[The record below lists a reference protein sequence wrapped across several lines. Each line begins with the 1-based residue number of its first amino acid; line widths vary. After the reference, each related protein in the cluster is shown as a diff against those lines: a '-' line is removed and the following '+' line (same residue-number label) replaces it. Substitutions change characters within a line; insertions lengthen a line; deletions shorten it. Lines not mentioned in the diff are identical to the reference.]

1 MTMKFNKVKISL
13 LNLDREEITLRLP
26 VKNSELRKLLI
37 AKNVVCADQSKVH
50 HLDGRLKSVTKTE
63 LRNFIIEKPTN
74 IYYLNS
80 YFLFLKEKDWEL
92 PEENITITT
101 EKLKEL
107 IADIFNF
114 PRKDMTLEE
123 IFQTLNSSNTQKELK
138 KEKPI
143 FSIYQLQANHRERK
157 RRQHEETKE

>member
-1 MTMKFNKVKISL
+1 MTMKFNKVKTSL

-26 VKNSELRKLLI
+26 VKNADLRKLLI
-37 AKNVVCADQSKVH
+37 AKKVVCADQSEVQ

-63 LRNFIIEKPTN
+63 LRNFTIEKPTN

-80 YFLFLKEKDWEL
+80 YFLFLKEKNWEL

-123 IFQTLNSSNTQKELK
+123 IFHALNSSSRQKELK

-157 RRQHEETKE
+157 RRQREETKE